1 MIYGAPPLI
10 QQLVGPILSIIKSPF
25 KENQVL
31 CSLAPSTCLLQ
42 MSKQE
47 GCLLQMSKHEGG
59 EGSFT
64 SGWMKTIPTDWRCSF
79 KLHLHSSA
87 GPQML

>member
-42 MSKQE
+42 M
-47 GCLLQMSKHEGG
+47 LLKVE
-59 EGSFT
+59 
-64 SGWMKTIPTDWRCSF
+64 RV
-79 KLHLHSSA
+79 HSPRV
-87 GPQML
+87 G